1 MLSCPMNSK
10 FFMDKAH
17 GRIDS
22 IFATNFL
29 IGIFWLI
36 FLMSFFN
43 WRKNGRFLF

>member
-10 FFMDKAH
+10 FFMYNAH

-29 IGIFWLI
+29 IGIFGS
-36 FLMSFFN
+36 SF
-43 WRKNGRFLF
+43 